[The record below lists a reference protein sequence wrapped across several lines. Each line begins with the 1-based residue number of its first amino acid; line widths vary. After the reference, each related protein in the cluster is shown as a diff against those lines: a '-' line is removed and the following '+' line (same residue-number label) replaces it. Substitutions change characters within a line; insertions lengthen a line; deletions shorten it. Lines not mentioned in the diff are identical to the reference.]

1 MTTIASHDCSASGS
15 ANVTQL
21 GVRQCG
27 PASGSTTNYPCT
39 ISTVIPDSVQQFVF
53 CVLDIFHQTPPN
65 KLLIHFEAMDP
76 NIERFARIER
86 MAHDVFR
93 PYREIYEEKKKH
105 TIQTKLTMFMKKPT
119 LVTPTAASDDDI
131 NDPQPS
137 TSGQ

>member
-1 MTTIASHDCSASGS
+1 
-15 ANVTQL
+15 
-21 GVRQCG
+21 
-27 PASGSTTNYPCT
+27 
-39 ISTVIPDSVQQFVF
+39 
-53 CVLDIFHQTPPN
+53 
-65 KLLIHFEAMDP
+65 MDP

-105 TIQTKLTMFMKKPT
+105 TIQTKLTMFMKEPT
-119 LVTPTAASDDDI
+119 PVTPTAASDDDI